1 MVYWGK
7 YESDNHN
14 FNNMFHVDRDFQHEQ
29 RQVKEELKDGDRKS
43 DRIDEEREGLCFET
57 RFSRM

>member
-14 FNNMFHVDRDFQHEQ
+14 FNNMFHVDRDLEHEQ
-29 RQVKEELKDGDRKS
+29 R
-43 DRIDEEREGLCFET
+43 
-57 RFSRM
+57 